1 MGVPS
6 ENETYL
12 DALEGRDLMYHL
24 LHLVE
29 TSEIDGDNFTQ
40 FLVDNLGND
49 TFDKSSDDVVVQF
62 IKECGLGG

>member
-24 LHLVE
+24 LDLVE
-29 TSEIDGDNFTQ
+29 TSEIEGDNCTQ